1 MFFHKNFT
9 AAYVK
14 FAENESFVNGELRFE
29 QIGATGYINVN
40 GAILGLFNGQ
50 FGHGYRVN
58 YFNKNSI
65 YHIQICRRKNL
76 VFRFMNLV
84 ILLIIVW
91 PLEVTII
98 QKMKIKPIKEISLEI
113 WMAMEPQN
121 YPLK

>member
-29 QIGATGYINVN
+29 QIGATGYINVY

-58 YFNKNSI
+58 ILTKIVYII
-65 YHIQICRRKNL
+65 YK
-76 VFRFMNLV
+76 FAEGKTWF
-84 ILLIIVW
+84 
-91 PLEVTII
+91 
-98 QKMKIKPIKEISLEI
+98 SDS
-113 WMAMEPQN
+113 
-121 YPLK
+121 

>member
-1 MFFHKNFT
+1 MYGFSRNFT

-29 QIGATGYINVN
+29 QIGATGYMNVY

-58 YFNKNSI
+58 YFNKNST
-65 YHIQICRRKNL
+65 YHIQNFRRKNL

-91 PLEVTII
+91 PLEVTTI
-98 QKMKIKPIKEISLEI
+98 QLMKI
-113 WMAMEPQN
+113 
-121 YPLK
+121 

>member
-50 FGHGYRVN
+50 HGYRVN
-58 YFNKNSI
+58 YFNKNSM
-65 YHIQICRRKNL
+65 YHIQIFRRKNL

-91 PLEVTII
+91 PLEVTTI
-98 QKMKIKPIKEISLEI
+98 QLMKI
-113 WMAMEPQN
+113 
-121 YPLK
+121 